1 MNKIA
6 QIVAYIKENID
17 EIKDDK
23 DEVSHGT
30 LIGYVEVLSII
41 KSTLDEDEW
50 KQVGLDYDLD
60 KKYLQ

>member
-6 QIVAYIKENID
+6 QIVAYIKENMD

-23 DEVSHGT
+23 DEVSYGT
-30 LIGYVEVLSII
+30 LIGYVEALSII

-60 KKYLQ
+60 KKYLE